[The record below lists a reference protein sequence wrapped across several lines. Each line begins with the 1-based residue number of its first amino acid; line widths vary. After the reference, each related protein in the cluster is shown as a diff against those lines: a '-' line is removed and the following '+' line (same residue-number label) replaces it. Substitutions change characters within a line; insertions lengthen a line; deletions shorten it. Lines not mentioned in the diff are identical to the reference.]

1 MPIVKIEFKPGLNRE
16 VTNYANTGG
25 FYDANNVRFRTGNP
39 EKIGGWT
46 AFDIDF
52 NGVARTLWYW
62 RTSTGYSLIA
72 MGTNQKYYIEAGGA
86 GGTFYDIT
94 PTTTRASAITF
105 ATTNGSNL
113 VTVLDNTAV
122 TLGTFVNFPSTT
134 VGGLTISG
142 LYEII
147 SFPTLAT
154 LATTATSGAAGT
166 ATVSFAAQAF
176 AVPAGST
183 VTVSGV
189 TPTGYNGTYTVTAST
204 TSSVSFVNATTGA
217 QTIAGT
223 IQFAIAGYQI
233 LASANATSTAVGG
246 SSIPTYDLN
255 AGNAVA
261 SPSGNGW
268 GVPPYGTGGWG
279 GGGASAAIPLRLWS
293 QANFGDN
300 LVFAQNNGG
309 LYYWEFN
316 TSYPDALPMGGIST
330 VTTAPTQKT
339 KTVQTVVNA
348 VTASTTF
355 VVANSQGIDYGAL
368 VTGSG
373 VSAGTYVSK
382 SPDYTGSVT
391 VTVTNAV
398 TLTAGQQVTFS
409 YSGQTAPTQVGS
421 VIVSTT
427 NQFVVAL
434 GSTPYNPATFTQ
446 SFSPMLVRWSD
457 QSLPYEWTPATYNQ
471 SGEQSLSL
479 GSYIVCG
486 LSTRQ
491 ENLIW
496 TDRALYSMQYVGA
509 PFVFS
514 FNLMMDNISIISPNA
529 MISVGGATYWMG
541 ADKFYLYNG
550 TVVPL
555 PCSVRHYV
563 FNYINQSQVSQIIC
577 GQNEQYNEIWW
588 FYPSTSSLVND
599 SYVIYNYID
608 STWYYGSMNR
618 TAWLQTSLQMFPL
631 AVYSVQNSYLSSSL
645 GPTDPS
651 ISLLT
656 AASYPSSGTVQIGTE
671 LISYTSVSTTSL
683 SGLTRGVIPSATT
696 TATSGSGSSATVTFA
711 LQSYAP
717 PVGSTIVISGV
728 TPSGYNGT
736 FTVTS
741 STTTSATFAST
752 TTGSQTVA
760 GTIQFSYVA
769 YTPVQSYTYNQILS
783 HENGVDDASANVKNT
798 TGSPPAPVTSYL
810 QTSDFDINGGD
821 HFGYVWRFLPDFTFE
836 GSTSGTTPQI
846 FLTLNPRN
854 NSGVAY
860 MTGGDIGNVA
870 DSTVTNTQPAPL
882 PPNTTPVEQ
891 YTGAIYTRI
900 RGRQMNFRIQ
910 STGVGVTWQMGVMRF
925 DVRPDGRR

>member
-46 AFDIDF
+46 PFDVAF

-62 RTSTGYSLIA
+62 QTSTGYSLIA
-72 MGTNQKYYIEAGGA
+72 MGTNQKYYIEAGGS
-86 GGTFYDIT
+86 GGTFNDIT

-113 VTVLDNTAV
+113 VTVLDNTSV

-147 SFPTLAT
+147 NLPTLST
-154 LATTATSGAAGT
+154 QATTAASGAAGT
-166 ATVSFAAQAF
+166 ATISFAAQAF

-223 IQFAIAGYQI
+223 IQFTVAGYQI

-246 SSIPTYDLN
+246 SSTPTYDLN

-261 SPSGNGW
+261 SASGNGW

-348 VTASTTF
+348 VSASTTF

-373 VSAGTYVSK
+373 VSPGTYVSA
-382 SPDYTGSVT
+382 SPTYTGYVNVT
-391 VTVTNAV
+391 VTSAV

-427 NQFVVAL
+427 NQFVIAL

-471 SGEQSLSL
+471 SGEQPLSL

-563 FNYINQSQVSQIIC
+563 FNYINQSQASQIIC

-618 TAWLQTSLQMFPL
+618 TAWLQTSLQTYPL
-631 AVYSVQNSYLSSSL
+631 AVYSVQNSYLSAAIDSSVTTV
-645 GPTDPS
+645 P
-651 ISLLT
+651 LLT
-656 AASYPSSGTVQIGTE
+656 ASSYPSSGTVQIGSE
-671 LISYTSVSTTSL
+671 QISYTGVTSTSL
-683 SGLTRGVIPSATT
+683 TGCTRGVNST
-696 TATSGSGSSATVTFA
+696 TA
-711 LQSYAP
+711 
-717 PVGSTIVISGV
+717 
-728 TPSGYNGT
+728 
-736 FTVTS
+736 
-741 STTTSATFAST
+741 ASH
-752 TTGSQTVA
+752 
-760 GTIQFSYVA
+760 II
-769 YTPVQSYTYNQILS
+769 YTPVQSYTYNQILN
-783 HENGVDDASANVKNT
+783 HENGVDDASANVQYT

-846 FLTLNPRN
+846 FLTMNPRN
-854 NSGVAY
+854 NSGLAY
-860 MTGGDIGNVA
+860 MTGGDIGDVP

-891 YTGAIYTRI
+891 YTGAVYTRI
-900 RGRQMNFRIQ
+900 RGRQMNFKIQ
-910 STGVGVTWQMGVMRF
+910 SNGVGVTWQMGVMRF